1 MDYKLL
7 KVDFINNIAIVE
19 MNRKHEINAL
29 SFEMLQEI
37 NHVFSHYLDQN
48 KDISSVVFTG
58 GDECFSAGLDLKEI
72 ADISDEDLTR
82 HLNLTLS
89 IYTKLM
95 NYENILIT
103 AVSGIAM
110 GGGFNLAL
118 MGDIIIASESAIFVH
133 PEIKYGF
140 NPLLTPLVAR
150 IGIAKSK
157 ELTLKGEPI
166 GANEAYSM
174 GLVNRVVT
182 PERFRDETFSWAKT
196 LANRPIEAV
205 RALKRSFDVITRLD
219 ARAAIEYELEKSALF
234 LSKEDIRAR
243 MRELLI
249 QKAHG
254 DKD

>member
-1 MDYKLL
+1 
-7 KVDFINNIAIVE
+7 
-19 MNRKHEINAL
+19 
-29 SFEMLQEI
+29 
-37 NHVFSHYLDQN
+37 
-48 KDISSVVFTG
+48 
-58 GDECFSAGLDLKEI
+58 
-72 ADISDEDLTR
+72 
-82 HLNLTLS
+82 
-89 IYTKLM
+89 
-95 NYENILIT
+95 
-103 AVSGIAM
+103 
-110 GGGFNLAL
+110 
-118 MGDIIIASESAIFVH
+118 
-133 PEIKYGF
+133 
-140 NPLLTPLVAR
+140 
-150 IGIAKSK
+150 
-157 ELTLKGEPI
+157 
-166 GANEAYSM
+166 M